1 MTQEPL
7 WQPSDILTAEP
18 ENDSESPKRRGRIP
32 QTAWPRILERYKAGA
47 TLSAIAREFDCTPS
61 AISYIVRKAE
71 AAGVAAEGEA
81 APAQGEL
88 APVTPPPA
96 PAPAPV
102 PVVEAAPA
110 PEPAPTPV
118 PLASEEVR
126 LPEGLRA
133 DVPREPAARLE
144 HRGEGPRQPR
154 VDLPPREARPPQGEA
169 RPQGERLPR
178 PDRQEMR
185 RQGGE
190 QDMRRPGGDQQ
201 PRPPLGQGGQPQQ
214 RPFPPREGGEQQPR
228 GDREQRFQNQRFER
242 GEGGDRGPRP
252 QQQDRFRNDRGDR
265 GGDRGFQNRNRDE
278 SDYDVPAG
286 LELSD
291 KPPEATYPYLRHRN
305 ANRLEAAEVPTVPA
319 DQRMEAAAKA
329 VADAYRG
336 WKAQA
341 PDATAQVLT
350 DALHELRKVV
360 ARMEI
365 EMSAS
370 RKEEQKSMPLPNY
383 RYNQLP
389 PPQQPRS

>member
-1 MTQEPL
+1 M
-7 WQPSDILTAEP
+7 TAEP

-71 AAGVAAEGEA
+71 AAGVGAEGGEA

-88 APVTPPPA
+88 APVTAPTPA

-102 PVVEAAPA
+102 VEAAPV
-110 PEPAPTPV
+110 PEPAPLAPLVESTPV
-118 PLASEEVR
+118 PTGGEVR
-126 LPEGLRA
+126 LPDPLRG
-133 DVPREPAARLE
+133 DTQREPAARLE

-154 VDLPPREARPPQGEA
+154 ADLPPREPREPRQPLEGRPQGDRPPRPPQEG
-169 RPQGERLPR
+169 RPE
-178 PDRQEMR
+178 
-185 RQGGE
+185 
-190 QDMRRPGGDQQ
+190 MRRPGGDQPQ
-201 PRPPLGQGGQPQQ
+201 RPPMGQGGQPQQ
-214 RPFPPREGGEQQPR
+214 RPFPPREGGEQQQPR
-228 GDREQRFQNQRFER
+228 GDRDQRFQNQRFER
-242 GEGGDRGPRP
+242 GEGGDRGQRP
-252 QQQDRFRNDRGDR
+252 QQDRFRNERADRGN
-265 GGDRGFQNRNRDE
+265 DRGFQNRGNRDE
-278 SDYDVPAG
+278 LDYDVPAG

-305 ANRLEAAEVPTVPA
+305 ANRLEAAEVPSVPA

-336 WKAQA
+336 WKTQA
-341 PDATAQVLT
+341 PDVTAQVLT

-370 RKEEQKSMPLPNY
+370 RKEEQRSMPLPNY

-389 PPQQPRS
+389 APQQSRS